1 LPAGTT
7 LKDMGFEG
15 DYLMLFDLF
24 GGKNSM
30 VCIDVGYRNIKVV
43 EVTVKKNNNI
53 FIENYGI
60 VPTPQNSIKNGAIYD
75 VDTVLASIKA
85 VIKEQ
90 NMKAKNAK
98 IIMSGTNIITRI
110 YLIDKVVGENEDF
123 TIKNSMPQYLPVDID
138 NYRVDYKIL
147 QTIKDKN
154 QEKYKVFVT
163 AVPRNILQSYVDV
176 LQGLDLKPL
185 AVDIPANST
194 AKFFNREIYTKDME
208 EYYSKRR
215 YKKVEGDTFAVLDF
229 GSETTIVNFL
239 KDRVLEFNKVI
250 LSGSSNMDEHIA
262 RELGIS
268 LAEAEKIKKTYGM
281 VPPNNLSRRDHVVA
295 YGKISAFIERLAK
308 QIVKC
313 FEFYIDRCYGTPISK
328 IFIIGGGSQLNGLS
342 QYLFQLFN
350 VPVYPVGLLNLKGVE
365 LKKNLD
371 RDKLNYLINS
381 VGISL

>member
-1 LPAGTT
+1 ML
-7 LKDMGFEG
+7 LDI
-15 DYLMLFDLF
+15 LMQ
-24 GGKNSM
+24 KTSM

-43 EVTVKKNNNI
+43 EVSVRKNNNI

-60 VPTPQNSIKNGAIYD
+60 VSTPPDCIKNGAIYD
-75 VDTVLASIKA
+75 VERVLRVVKA

-110 YLIDKVVGENEDF
+110 YMISKVPGESEDF
-123 TIKNSMPQYLPVDID
+123 TVKNSMPQFLPVDID

-147 QTIKDKN
+147 QTVRDKN
-154 QEKYKVFVT
+154 EDKYKVFVT

-194 AKFFNREIYTKDME
+194 AKFFNREIQTKDMD
-208 EYYSKRR
+208 EYYSRKR
-215 YKKVEGDTFAVLDF
+215 YNKVESDTFAVLDF

-250 LSGSSNMDEHIA
+250 LSGSSNIDDHIA
-262 RELGIS
+262 REMDIS
-268 LAEAEKIKKTYGM
+268 MQEAERLKKTYGM
-281 VPPNNLSRRDHVVA
+281 MVPNNLSKRDHVIT
-295 YGKISAFIERLAK
+295 YGKISSYIERLAK

-328 IFIIGGGSQLNGLS
+328 IFIIGGGSQLSGLN
-342 QYLFQLFN
+342 QYLFSLFN

-365 LKKNLD
+365 LKKTLD
-371 RDKLNYLINS
+371 KEKLNYLINS

>member
-1 LPAGTT
+1 MKKT
-7 LKDMGFEG
+7 
-15 DYLMLFDLF
+15 
-24 GGKNSM
+24 SM

-43 EVTVKKNNNI
+43 EVAVKKNNNI

-60 VPTPQNSIKNGAIYD
+60 VPTPPDCIKNGAIYD
-75 VDTVLASIKA
+75 VDRVLS
-85 VIKEQ
+85 VIKSVIREQ

-110 YLIDKVVGENEDF
+110 YLIDKVQGESEDF
-123 TIKNSMPQYLPVDID
+123 TVKNSMPQFLPIDID

-147 QTIKDKN
+147 QTIKEKGS
-154 QEKYKVFVT
+154 EKYKVFVT
-163 AVPRNILQSYVDV
+163 AVPKNILQSYVDV

-194 AKFFNREIYTKDME
+194 AKFFNREILTRDMD
-208 EYYSKRR
+208 EYYSKRK
-215 YKKVEGDTFAVLDF
+215 YKKVESDTFAVLDF

-250 LSGSSNMDEHIA
+250 LSGSSNIDEHIA
-262 RELGIS
+262 RELNIS
-268 LAEAEKIKKTYGM
+268 LQEAERLKKTYGM
-281 VPPNNLSRRDHVVA
+281 TPPNNLSKREHVIT
-295 YGKISAFIERLAK
+295 YGKVSNFIERLTR
-308 QIVKC
+308 QIAKC
-313 FEFYIDRCYGTPISK
+313 FEFYLEMCYGTPISK
-328 IFIIGGGSQLNGLS
+328 IFIIGGGSQLSGLN
-342 QYLFQLFN
+342 QYLFSTFN

-371 RDKLNYLINS
+371 KDKLNYLINA

>member
-1 LPAGTT
+1 
-7 LKDMGFEG
+7 MFW
-15 DYLMLFDLF
+15 DLF
-24 GGKNSM
+24 FRKTSM

-43 EVTVKKNNNI
+43 EVSVRKNNNI

-60 VPTPQNSIKNGAIYD
+60 VSTPPDCIKNGAIYD
-75 VDTVLASIKA
+75 VERVLRVIKA
-85 VIKEQ
+85 VIKEEG
-90 NMKAKNAK
+90 MKAKNAK

-110 YLIDKVVGENEDF
+110 YMIDKLDGESEDF
-123 TIKNSMPQYLPVDID
+123 TIKNSMPNFLPVDID
-138 NYRVDYKIL
+138 NYRVDYKLL
-147 QTIKDKN
+147 QTVRDNNK
-154 QEKYKVFVT
+154 EKYKVFVT
-163 AVPRNILQSYVDV
+163 AVPRKILESYIEV

-194 AKFFNREIYTKDME
+194 AKFFNRDIYTKDME

-215 YKKVEGDTFAVLDF
+215 HKNVQSDTFAVLDF

-250 LSGSSNMDEHIA
+250 LSGSSNIDNHIA
-262 RELGIS
+262 NEMNIS
-268 LAEAEKIKKTYGM
+268 LQEAERLKKTYGM
-281 VPPNNLSRRDHVVA
+281 TQPGSVSKRDHVIT
-295 YGKISAFIERLAK
+295 YGKVSNFIERLVR

-313 FEFYIDRCYGTPISK
+313 FEFYIDRCYGSPISK
-328 IFIIGGGSQLNGLS
+328 IFIIGGGSQLSGLD
-342 QYLFQLFN
+342 QYLFSVFK

-371 RDKLNYLINS
+371 KEKLNYLINS

>member
-1 LPAGTT
+1 
-7 LKDMGFEG
+7 
-15 DYLMLFDLF
+15 MLLDLLY
-24 GGKNSM
+24 KKTSM

-43 EVTVKKNNNI
+43 EVTVRKNNNI

-60 VPTPQNSIKNGAIYD
+60 VATPMDCIKNGAIYD
-75 VDTVLASIKA
+75 VDRVLSVVKS

-110 YLIDKVVGENEDF
+110 YMIDRVSGESDDF
-123 TIKNSMPQYLPVDID
+123 TVKNSIPKFLPVDVD

-147 QTIKDKN
+147 NTIKEKDK
-154 QEKYKVFVT
+154 EKYKVFVT
-163 AVPRNILQSYVDV
+163 AVPKNILQSYIDV

-194 AKFFNREIYTKDME
+194 AKFFNREIQTKDMDD
-208 EYYSKRR
+208 YYSKRKF
-215 YKKVEGDTFAVLDF
+215 KKVESDTFAVLDF

-250 LSGSSNMDEHIA
+250 LSGSANIDEHIS
-262 RELGIS
+262 RELDIP
-268 LAEAEKIKKTYGM
+268 LQEAERLKKLYGM
-281 VPPNNLSRRDHVVA
+281 TTPNNLSKRDHVVT
-295 YGKISAFIERLAK
+295 YGKVSRFIERLTK
-308 QIVKC
+308 QIAKC
-313 FEFYIDRCYGTPISK
+313 FEFYLERCYGTPISK
-328 IFIIGGGSQLNGLS
+328 IFIIGGGSQLSGLS
-342 QYLFQLFN
+342 QYLFSTFN

-365 LKKNLD
+365 LKKSLD